1 MIKSIRHKGL
11 RLLWEDNDTSKLPK
25 DQIKKIMQR
34 LTIINNLELV
44 PQDLGAFPGL
54 KGHKLSGDLKDY
66 WSIRVTGNYR
76 IVFIWDG
83 QHASDLDYLDYH

>member
-1 MIKSIRHKGL
+1 MH
-11 RLLWEDNDTSKLPK
+11 
-25 DQIKKIMQR
+25 R
-34 LTIINNLELV
+34 LTIINNLELL
-44 PQDLGAFPGL
+44 PQDFGVFPGL

-76 IVFIWDG
+76 IIFKWDG